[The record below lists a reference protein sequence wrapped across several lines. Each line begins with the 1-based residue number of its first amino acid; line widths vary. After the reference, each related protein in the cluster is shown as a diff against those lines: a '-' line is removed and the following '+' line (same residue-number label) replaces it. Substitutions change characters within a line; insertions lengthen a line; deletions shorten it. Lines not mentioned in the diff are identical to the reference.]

1 MSFLQKIDELF
12 EASCL
17 QFSVPLKSDNFHT
30 YIPIE
35 IYNDTYRFQFLI
47 RKGKKS
53 KILILA
59 GQQRVYL
66 TDDQIIRTILSM
78 EDNETEWFL
87 AQFISLYVGNG
98 VQTTLELDK
107 TKFTYTGLP
116 SFPEERDI
124 LLFSDTNIKLS
135 HFCFLLNFIFAKDQ
149 CWGKMSNTP
158 NFEKKTLC
166 KYISIIDYY
175 HNASTYSKVFLKGL
189 GYPVKYAQ
197 SSNYIS
203 TQKAFKEIDCVEKF
217 DISYYL

>member
-35 IYNDTYRFQFLI
+35 IYNDTHRFQFLI

-116 SFPEERDI
+116 SFPEEKDI

-158 NFEKKTLC
+158 NFEKRTFFRIFVTNSLLT
-166 KYISIIDYY
+166 S
-175 HNASTYSKVFLKGL
+175 YSMK
-189 GYPVKYAQ
+189 
-197 SSNYIS
+197 
-203 TQKAFKEIDCVEKF
+203 
-217 DISYYL
+217 

>member
-35 IYNDTYRFQFLI
+35 IYNDTHRFQFLI

-116 SFPEERDI
+116 RTDI
-124 LLFSDTNIKLS
+124 QKMLCRLAEHSVYCS
-135 HFCFLLNFIFAKDQ
+135 HTAKAY
-149 CWGKMSNTP
+149 SNT
-158 NFEKKTLC
+158 
-166 KYISIIDYY
+166 
-175 HNASTYSKVFLKGL
+175 
-189 GYPVKYAQ
+189 
-197 SSNYIS
+197 
-203 TQKAFKEIDCVEKF
+203 
-217 DISYYL
+217 

>member
-1 MSFLQKIDELF
+1 MFTI
-12 EASCL
+12 SC
-17 QFSVPLKSDNFHT
+17 S
-30 YIPIE
+30 
-35 IYNDTYRFQFLI
+35 
-47 RKGKKS
+47 
-53 KILILA
+53 
-59 GQQRVYL
+59 
-66 TDDQIIRTILSM
+66 
-78 EDNETEWFL
+78 
-87 AQFISLYVGNG
+87 
-98 VQTTLELDK
+98 TLELDK

-124 LLFSDTNIKLS
+124 LLFSDTNIKRS

>member
-35 IYNDTYRFQFLI
+35 IYNDTHRFQFLI

-166 KYISIIDYY
+166 KYISII
-175 HNASTYSKVFLKGL
+175 VG
-189 GYPVKYAQ
+189 GYLYGK
-197 SSNYIS
+197 
-203 TQKAFKEIDCVEKF
+203 
-217 DISYYL
+217 SYFAVLT

>member
-1 MSFLQKIDELF
+1 MPFLQKIDELF

-35 IYNDTYRFQFLI
+35 IYNDTHRFQFLI

-107 TKFTYTGLP
+107 TKCAYRLYAVERKIDVKVQNIGQQKCYNDLRKRRRSLTWRMQRRSRFRSFAPDSVRKTPAGQNYSGFGFQTASSVRNAAVRNITQFAGEMRSSAAPAGIKHP
-116 SFPEERDI
+116 SR
-124 LLFSDTNIKLS
+124 
-135 HFCFLLNFIFAKDQ
+135 
-149 CWGKMSNTP
+149 
-158 NFEKKTLC
+158 
-166 KYISIIDYY
+166 
-175 HNASTYSKVFLKGL
+175 L
-189 GYPVKYAQ
+189 GRSCTAH
-197 SSNYIS
+197 I
-203 TQKAFKEIDCVEKF
+203 CR
-217 DISYYL
+217 